1 MSDEN
6 MDECTVTGTC
16 MKMCPLYEVRLR
28 QREGLLHP
36 FEVVPG
42 TEKNRRP
49 RAHSKNVVKSY
60 SRCAAG
66 RTDPEPK
73 HLRPLPMLV
82 DTVDFLLEK
91 VATRVDA
98 SWVDVYD
105 YAFDRLRAVRQD
117 AVIQRCRGAGM
128 QRALEKIVEFHVY
141 AGYRLCEE
149 PQARFDPK
157 INETHAQECLKRLL
171 RRYED
176 EGDRCGNRARFEAVY
191 LLYNL
196 GSYDALAHCLQLH
209 ADLRKSDVVWLAWK
223 INMAYLECNY
233 VRMFRLVDRLNPVL
247 LCAFHRHL
255 NHIQKFA
262 LKRMSYGFHSNNLR
276 YPAARAATL
285 LHFDDATAARDACH
299 RYGLTVADAK
309 DDGVG
314 GGEIVFQKE
323 SFKDDENA
331 AASRWNLLESRLLNG
346 SAAYMKP
353 ISQPKT

>member
-141 AGYRLCEE
+141 AGY
-149 PQARFDPK
+149 
-157 INETHAQECLKRLL
+157 
-171 RRYED
+171 
-176 EGDRCGNRARFEAVY
+176 
-191 LLYNL
+191 
-196 GSYDALAHCLQLH
+196 
-209 ADLRKSDVVWLAWK
+209 RKSDVVWLAWK